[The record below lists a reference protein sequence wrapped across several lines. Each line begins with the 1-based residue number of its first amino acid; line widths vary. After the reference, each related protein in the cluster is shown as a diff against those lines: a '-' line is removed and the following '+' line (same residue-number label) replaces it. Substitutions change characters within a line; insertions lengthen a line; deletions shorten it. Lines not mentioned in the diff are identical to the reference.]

1 MFGMEKFIVNLT
13 HSERAA
19 LAELYGKKRVS
30 ARRRSRA
37 GILLKAD
44 DGLTDVEIAEDLGV
58 ALRTVERV
66 RKRAVLNGIEAA
78 VERKKQS
85 RPSRK
90 PVLDGRAEA
99 RLVQLACSEPPEG
112 QARWTLSMLADK
124 LVELAVIETVSTT
137 TVHRRLKKTA
147 SSPGR

>member
-1 MFGMEKFIVNLT
+1 MAKYTLNLT
-13 HSERAA
+13 ATERAA
-19 LAELYGKKRVS
+19 LTELYEKKRVS
-30 ARRRSRA
+30 ALRRTRA

-44 DGLTDVEIAEDLGV
+44 EGLTDIEISEELEIGIA
-58 ALRTVERV
+58 TVERI
-66 RKRAVLNGIEAA
+66 RKRAVLEGLDAA
-78 VERKKQS
+78 LERKKQS

-112 QARWTLSMLADK
+112 RARWTLTLLADQ
-124 LVELAVIETVSTT
+124 LVELNVVDAVSVTT
-137 TVHRRLKKTA
+137 IHRRLKKTA

>member
-1 MFGMEKFIVNLT
+1 MAKYTLNLT
-13 HSERAA
+13 ETERAA
-19 LAELYGKKRVS
+19 LTDLYEKRRVS
-30 ARRRSRA
+30 ALRRTRA

-44 DGLTDVEIAEDLGV
+44 EGLTDVEISEDLKVGV
-58 ALRTVERV
+58 ATVERV
-66 RKRAVLNGIEAA
+66 RKRAVLEGLDRAL
-78 VERKKQS
+78 ERKKQS

-112 QARWTLSMLADK
+112 RARWTLTLLADQ
-124 LVELAVIETVSTT
+124 LVELNVVDAVSVT